1 MFHLVPRGLLKGT
14 ESEIPST
21 TQGSPGAQPEIA
33 SKAVREGI
41 EDRLHD
47 PIVRSGLTIGN
58 GSRSLGT
65 LFFSARLPLFI
76 QRKAPYVASSDDRG
90 QG

>member
-1 MFHLVPRGLLKGT
+1 MGIRADRMFPLVPRGLLKGT
-14 ESEIPST
+14 ETEIPST
-21 TQGSPGAQPEIA
+21 SQGSPGAQPEIA

-47 PIVRSGLTIGN
+47 PIIRSGLMIGN

-65 LFFSARLPLFI
+65 LLF
-76 QRKAPYVASSDDRG
+76 
-90 QG
+90 